1 MVGLAWILAE
11 LFGIAMALLLL
22 KVETPTTRVMELLLL
37 NQVTLTTSMMEVV
50 LLNLEILCFTMGVEK
65 MRMLG
70 KIFILLAMV
79 SLAGCYAYNKYPKG
93 PHKEKVIKVTGVVDR
108 QVEVKYE

>member
-1 MVGLAWILAE
+1 
-11 LFGIAMALLLL
+11 
-22 KVETPTTRVMELLLL
+22 
-37 NQVTLTTSMMEVV
+37 
-50 LLNLEILCFTMGVEK
+50 